1 MLTLFLRT
9 IIVYSILIIAMRVMG
24 KRQIG
29 ELEVSELVTTLM
41 LSEIAIMPIEN
52 QDFPMI
58 YAVIPII
65 TLLAFE
71 VFSSMILIKIPFLRN
86 IVSARPNILIRDGQ
100 IIQKEL
106 RNNRI
111 SVEELMSE
119 LRLANC
125 PDISSIS
132 YAILEKNG
140 QMSIIQ
146 NQNKG
151 DDGCCGIMHPIIIDG
166 NLCKHNL
173 TVSGKTKSWL
183 KKEISALSCS
193 LKEIYLFAVDDS
205 GKTILIRKENK

>member
-1 MLTLFLRT
+1 
-9 IIVYSILIIAMRVMG
+9 MRVMG

-52 QDFPMI
+52 QNFPMI
-58 YAVIPII
+58 YAIIPII

-71 VFSSMILIKIPFLRN
+71 VFSSMILIKMPFFRN
-86 IVSARPNILIRDGQ
+86 VVSARPNILIRDGQ

-119 LRLANC
+119 LRSANC
-125 PDISSIS
+125 PDVSSVA

-140 QMSIIQ
+140 KMSIIPKKSSDESGA
-146 NQNKG
+146 N
-151 DDGCCGIMHPIIIDG
+151 GIMHPIIIDG
-166 NLCKHNL
+166 KLCKHNL
-173 TVSGKTKSWL
+173 TVSGKTKEWL
-183 KKEISALSCS
+183 SEELSALPCS
-193 LKEIYLFAVDDS
+193 IKKIFLFAVDDS
-205 GKTILIRKENK
+205 GKTILLRKENK